1 MTWPRRARA
10 YEWLVDLG
18 LAVLVAAPG
27 WLPLLQGRLVGTHD
41 GYFHL
46 YRLFELDRAVRA
58 GDLYPRWAPDFALGY
73 GYPVFNY
80 YSPLM
85 LYLAEPWRLLG
96 AGLLASL
103 GVAQVIALLL
113 AIAGMYGLVRG
124 AFGRPAALVAAALY
138 GTLPYLLVDVY
149 VRGAVAETLALALLP
164 WVAWSLRSVAAWPSR
179 GRVAAAALGVGA
191 LVLAHN
197 ITSLIALPVLAVLA
211 LLELRRGSRPA
222 RRLLGLAVSGTLG
235 LGLAAFYWLPALL
248 ERDLVHNERLTTLFY
263 DYHNQFQPLG
273 ELVQR
278 TLYFSYRYDAF
289 ANFLFK
295 PGLVQLVVA
304 AVGGVLGLVALRGWR
319 AELALM
325 ALVMAGGLALLTSGS
340 VPVWDAFP
348 LLAFVQFPWRMLSV
362 VGFATVLL
370 AASAVAAVRGTRAR
384 ALMAAALVLPWV
396 WASYAD
402 LRPALLDLREDEIGR
417 GPLNRVE
424 LDRKLIGTTTIGE
437 YTPSTVSRDPF
448 EGWRD
453 EFPPAEGR
461 VRAISALPVGAD
473 DLSVAVEAPA
483 AGELVLDQFA
493 FPGWA
498 ATVDGRPTATRAL
511 GPRGLL
517 AVDVPAGAKDV
528 TVRMT
533 STPIRTAGW
542 AISAGIALV
551 AAALI
556 VARAPRRAGV
566 AAATAVAALLPS
578 LGHASPS
585 ATFATPT
592 PGASLAAFDGG
603 PRLLGGREEG
613 AGGVTLF
620 WSTDAPIAQP
630 LDVAVRL
637 LDDQGTVVARRDGPP
652 RFGLRPTNT
661 WRPGTVVR
669 DAVDMTALPN
679 APIEPG
685 RTYQLVVGLHDDAR
699 YVAPT
704 EGQVVHWSEKC
715 PCAAPGPEGIGVV
728 VGRVEA
734 APPRATPAP
743 FMSPARPVALPG
755 PTVAGGRIEL
765 ASVAVDVEHATPS
778 PLDRLLARVANR
790 IPRLRGIGSNDPD
803 RSALGGP
810 AGVLATLDPGGTLL
824 VAPTWRSLAD
834 VPADYA
840 VFVHLLDNRQQ
851 LVAQDDEWPRR
862 GFSPTSQWHTGQ
874 VTPDGYRVRIP
885 PNAPPGGFTVAL
897 GLYTRGD
904 FKRLT
909 WSGEPRDRD
918 QLVLGRVKVRPSAAP
933 PQPPVAGPTATFGGA
948 IQLEGFA
955 DLPAGGSALRPGA
968 ALPVRPRWRSI
979 APVEHDLTTFVQLL
993 DASGQLVA
1001 SGDAQPLGGRFPTSL
1016 WEPGEE
1022 VDDAYQVVVPPGVAG
1037 PVKLIVGLYRLET
1050 GERLGT
1056 DKGADFLSVASFVVA
1071 P

>member
-1 MTWPRRARA
+1 VTWPRRASAR
-10 YEWLVDLG
+10 EWLVDLG

-96 AGLLASL
+96 AGLIVSL
-103 GVAQVIALLL
+103 DLAQVIAILL
-113 AIAGMYGLVRG
+113 AIAGMYGFVRG
-124 AFGRPAALVAAALY
+124 LFGRLAGLVAAVLY

-164 WVAWSLRSVAAWPSR
+164 WVAWSLRSAAGRPSR
-179 GRVAAAALGVGA
+179 VRVAAAALAVGA

-197 ITSLIALPVLAVLA
+197 ITSLIALPVLAVLG
-211 LLELRRGSRPA
+211 LLELRRVPRSGWP
-222 RRLLGLAVSGTLG
+222 LLGVAASGALG

-248 ERDLVHNERLTTLFY
+248 ERDFVHNERLTTLFY

-304 AVGGVLGLVALRGWR
+304 ALGGTIGLVALRGWR

-325 ALVMAGGLALLTSGS
+325 GVVAIGGLALLTSRS
-340 VPVWDAFP
+340 APVWDALP
-348 LLAFVQFPWRMLSV
+348 LLAYVQFPWRLLSL
-362 VGFATVLL
+362 VGFATALL
-370 AASAVAAVRGTRAR
+370 AASAVAAVRRERVR
-384 ALMAAALVLPWV
+384 ALVVAALVLPWV

-417 GPLNRVE
+417 GSLNRIE

-437 YTPSTVSRDPF
+437 YTPSAVTRDLF

-453 EFPPAEGR
+453 EFPVTAGS
-461 VRAISALPVGAD
+461 VRAVSAKPVGATGI
-473 DLSVAVEAPA
+473 SVAVEAPTD
-483 AGELVLDQFA
+483 GELVLDQFA

-498 ATVDGRPTATRAL
+498 ATVDGRPAATRPL

-517 AVDVPAGAKDV
+517 AVDVPAGAQEV
-528 TVRMT
+528 TVQMA

-542 AISAGIALV
+542 VISAGAILV
-551 AAALI
+551 AAALL
-556 VARAPRRAGV
+556 AGRAPRRAGV
-566 AAATAVAALLPS
+566 AAATAAAALLPA
-578 LGHASPS
+578 LGHASQS
-585 ATFATPT
+585 AVFVATA
-592 PGASLAAFDGG
+592 PGAPLAAFEGG

-613 AGGVTLF
+613 AGGVTLL
-620 WSTDAPIAQP
+620 WSADAPVVRS
-630 LDVAVRL
+630 LDVALRL
-637 LDDQGTVVARRDGPP
+637 IDDQGTVVARRDEPP
-652 RFGLRPTNT
+652 RFGLRPTHT

-669 DAVDMTALPN
+669 DAADLTALPD

-685 RTYQLVVGLHDDAR
+685 RAYQLVVGLHDDGG

-704 EGQVVHWSEKC
+704 EGHVVRWTDRC
-715 PCAAPGPEGIGVV
+715 PCAASGPEGIGVV
-728 VGRVEA
+728 VGQAQA

-743 FMSPARPVALPG
+743 FMSAARRVTLAG
-755 PTVAGGRIEL
+755 PTVVGGRIEL
-765 ASVAVDVEHATPS
+765 ASVAVDVEHPTP
-778 PLDRLLARVANR
+778 PALDRLLARLANR
-790 IPRLRGIGSNDPD
+790 IPLLRGIPASDPD
-803 RSALGGP
+803 HSALGGP
-810 AGVLATLDPGGTLL
+810 AGVLATLDPGGTFL
-824 VAPTWRSLAD
+824 VVPTWRSLAD

-851 LVAQDDEWPRR
+851 LFAQDDEWPRR

-874 VTPDGYRVRIP
+874 VTPDGYHVRIP
-885 PNAPPGGFTVAL
+885 PDAPPGAFTVAL

-904 FKRLT
+904 FKRLA
-909 WSGEPRDRD
+909 WSGEPSGRD
-918 QLVLGRVKVRPSAAP
+918 QLVLGRVKVRPRASA
-933 PQPPVAGPTATFGGA
+933 QPPVAGPSATFGGA
-948 IQLEGFA
+948 IRLEGFA
-955 DLPAGGSALRPGA
+955 GLPTGRSALKPGA

-993 DASGQLVA
+993 DANGKLVA
-1001 SGDAQPLGGRFPTSL
+1001 SGDAQPLGGRYPTSL

-1022 VDDAYQVVVPPGVAG
+1022 IDDAYQVVVPPGTTG

-1050 GERLGT
+1050 GERLRT
-1056 DKGADFLSVASFVVA
+1056 DEGADFLSVASFDVA